1 MTILGFLATFFPIAH
16 LTLITISLVYFVH
29 SPSLATF
36 LTTLSITYLLPPCL
50 YKIYSTAY
58 PTKSGRWIINQKG
71 RCDWWIA
78 HQLQMIYTVLPFLE
92 AILRLMPGVYSA
104 WLRLWGSTVGKRVYW
119 TPLVTILDRPMLI
132 IGDDVVFGHK
142 VVCTSHAI
150 SKKDNG
156 DMVLILKHTQIG
168 SGAFLGALARI
179 GPGVKVPEKEVVA
192 YDSEYRFQHEKAE
205 VND

>member
-1 MTILGFLATFFPIAH
+1 MTLLGWLATFFPITH
-16 LTLITISLVYFVH
+16 LLLISACAIWFVH
-29 SPSLATF
+29 SPGVVPA
-36 LTTLSITYLLPPCL
+36 LTTFAITYLLPPCIL
-50 YKIYSTAY
+50 QIYSLKY
-58 PTKSGRWIINQKG
+58 PTKSGRFVINQKG

-78 HQLQMIYTVLPFLE
+78 HQLQMMYTILPFLE
-92 AILRLMPGVYSA
+92 AFLRLMPGVYSA

-150 SKKDNG
+150 NKKENG

-168 SGAFLGALARI
+168 SKAFLGALARI
-179 GPGVKVPEKEVVA
+179 GPGVKVPENEVVA
-192 YDSEYRFQHEKAE
+192 YDSEYRFQHEKLE
-205 VND
+205 